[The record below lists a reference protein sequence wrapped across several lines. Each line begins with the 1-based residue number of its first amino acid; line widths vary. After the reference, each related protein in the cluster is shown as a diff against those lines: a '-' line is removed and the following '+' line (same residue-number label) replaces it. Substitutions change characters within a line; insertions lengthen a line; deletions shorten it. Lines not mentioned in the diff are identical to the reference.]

1 MYTTYLISEKPRYTK
16 NKKQT
21 FKYIFKFCNA
31 PVILK
36 ADQKMRNSHTTTFP
50 LEGSLKSLK

>member
-1 MYTTYLISEKPRYTK
+1 MYTAYLISGKHQYMK